1 MNKVTLLQYRN
12 QQYLETDIDKIISG
26 CKRKSYRYQKKL
38 YDTYSSLLY
47 AICYRYFRNAEDAS
61 DCLQDAFIKIYDKI
75 ETFKNEGSFEGWI
88 KRVQVN
94 TCLMHLRSR
103 KKQVFLE
110 DLSESVQI
118 EEEDEDEDFLNIP
131 PKVLFTLIQDLPAG
145 YRTVFNLY
153 VLDGYNHKEI
163 AVELGLS
170 VGTSKSQLARA
181 KKVLKEKLQVYIN
194 ER

>member
-1 MNKVTLLQYRN
+1 MALLQYRHKH
-12 QQYLETDIDKIISG
+12 YLGTDINEIISG

-47 AICYRYFRNAEDAS
+47 AICYRYFRNSEDAN

-75 ETFKNEGSFEGWI
+75 ENFKNEGSFEGWI
-88 KRVQVN
+88 KKVQVN
-94 TCLMHLRSR
+94 TCLMHLRAR

-118 EEEDEDEDFLNIP
+118 EEEEVEDDFLNIP

-163 AVELGLS
+163 ANELGLS
-170 VGTSKSQLARA
+170 VGTSKSQLARS